1 MKSKTFYDR
10 VSKRSSVVVNGKSK
24 LSTKELIQAVKDCCD
39 AINKNSIRAGEFLI
53 IIRDENRWEQ
63 THGSFFEFCQQ
74 NFNISRSYAHDLI
87 ESIPVWHSL
96 RDNCKSQI
104 TNEAQIRELRKTPPQ
119 IDRNVVI
126 EEAKKYG
133 AVTASNLRQTIGE
146 LTANLPAQMSAIA
159 DTSTG
164 KKQTNTQISKPV
176 SSKPDPNRDEAQNAI
191 TPEALPY
198 WKRKPEVEKY
208 LDKLK
213 DVMDL
218 VNRAKDTTDP
228 MYARMPKSLPERIT
242 QAYLDLLVVVPHS
255 ICPKCHGEPSL
266 KPNGCDDCGNTGM
279 ISKADYEKINPP
291 KPTV

>member
-1 MKSKTFYDR
+1 MKVAKRNLRALADAKRTNR
-10 VSKRSSVVVNGKSK
+10 KRELIEIVKRSSLECGKALMELRDDEHWK
-24 LSTKELIQAVKDCCD
+24 ETHLSFKEFCEHNFSISGSYLYELIQAVKVKDSLPESLRKNITNSKE
-39 AINKNSIRAGEFLI
+39 AILLGKVPEPDRAKAVERYAKLGGNSTPLLREI
-53 IIRDENRWEQ
+53 
-63 THGSFFEFCQQ
+63 TQ
-74 NFNISRSYAHDLI
+74 NY
-87 ESIPVWHSL
+87 IPV
-96 RDNCKSQI
+96 NGCEKS
-104 TNEAQIRELRKTPPQ
+104 AQADSSVSVKSGSAT
-119 IDRNVVI
+119 VSKSV
-126 EEAKKYG
+126 
-133 AVTASNLRQTIGE
+133 SN
-146 LTANLPAQMSAIA
+146 
-159 DTSTG
+159 
-164 KKQTNTQISKPV
+164 
-176 SSKPDPNRDEAQNAI
+176 KPDPNRDEAQNAI